1 MSDDRLKVDVYMPLY
16 VSDYDRDTAELS
28 FEEHGFYM
36 ALLRALWTRGGELD
50 GRDRPRLARVIRTD
64 LETFDRLWPAVEGF
78 FTVDLAGKFQQK
90 RLTKELNRAIESV
103 RVMKEKTAAAGR
115 ASAAARS
122 RSTSVQTHVEHT
134 LNESSNTRSTISD
147 LRSQDQISP
156 SGSEGDSDPERVPSQ
171 ARDPEPRKPIH
182 LGAATPVF
190 LSVLEAYPNQNA
202 KQRAAQEFQE
212 LAAQHGGEERFA
224 IRLLSLFKRGFLK
237 RHPYNGEPR
246 YVPTLATM
254 LAERRFEEKW
264 SPPSMSNGVPPEI
277 PDLPPGVPPPR
288 AA

>member
-1 MSDDRLKVDVYMPLY
+1 MYGKIFSSTFTGSMFGAGPDVFALWSYVVANSISSTIELNPLLLAATLGMPPDRVELAIKVLESPDPKSRNPKHDGRRLVHEGAFQYHVTSHTIYRNMRDEDGRRQYQRNWVKNKRANPVDAKVDKSRHV
-16 VSDYDRDTAELS
+16 DTVDTRLRSSTQSESEAES
-28 FEEHGFYM
+28 EAE
-36 ALLRALWTRGGELD
+36 AE
-50 GRDRPRLARVIRTD
+50 ARVR
-64 LETFDRLWPAVEGF
+64 
-78 FTVDLAGKFQQK
+78 
-90 RLTKELNRAIESV
+90 
-103 RVMKEKTAAAGR
+103 GR
-115 ASAAARS
+115 
-122 RSTSVQTHVEHT
+122 
-134 LNESSNTRSTISD
+134 
-147 LRSQDQISP
+147 
-156 SGSEGDSDPERVPSQ
+156 SDPERVPPQ

-182 LGAATPVF
+182 LGAATPAF

-212 LAAQHGGEERFA
+212 LATQHGGEERFA